1 MAKFVTKEMVEKA
14 RQIDLYSYMEVYEP
28 DNLVRV
34 CAGTYQLREHDS
46 VKISN
51 GLWVQKSTGIG
62 GRSALDY
69 LVKVRGLSFQ
79 DAVEQ
84 VSGMAAPEV
93 NRSQKP
99 VREERREFR
108 LPPKNSTTFKVERYL
123 KSRGIDDE
131 IVRHC
136 VDSGLIFEAAIHHNI
151 VFVGFD
157 FDKKTPRYATQRG
170 CGTAFKGEASGSDK
184 RFGFCL
190 ECANSETVH
199 VFEAPIDLLSY
210 ATLLKR
216 WGQNWRA
223 VNLLSLGGVAARKDG
238 GLPVSLEQYLLHR
251 NTKKVILHL
260 DNDGPGRAASASILA
275 AAPADLTVE
284 DRPPPT
290 GKDVNDYLCQ
300 QLGISE
306 KTPSHCI

>member
-1 MAKFVTKEMVEKA
+1 MAKYVTREMVAKA
-14 RQIDLYSYMEVYEP
+14 RQIDLYSYMEIYEP

-51 GLWVQKSTGIG
+51 GLWVQKSTRIG

-69 LVKVRGLSFQ
+69 LVKVRGLPFQ

-84 VSGMAAPEV
+84 VSGMAAPEI
-93 NRSQKP
+93 NRSPKT

-123 KSRGIDDE
+123 KGRGIDEE
-131 IVRHC
+131 IIAEC
-136 VDSGLIFEAAIHHNI
+136 INSGLIFEAGIYHNA
-151 VFVGFD
+151 VFIGFD
-157 FDKKTPRYATQRG
+157 FDQKTPRYATQRG

-184 RFGFCL
+184 RFSFRL

-238 GLPVSLEQYLLHR
+238 GLPVALEQYLLHR
-251 NTKKVILHL
+251 KTKKVILHL
-260 DNDGPGRAASASILA
+260 DNDAPGHAASASIFT
-275 AAPADLTVE
+275 AAPANLTVE
-284 DRPPPT
+284 DRPPPM
-290 GKDVNDYLCQ
+290 GKDVNEYLCR
-300 QLGISE
+300 QLGISD
-306 KTPSHCI
+306 KIPSGCI